1 MDGTK
6 SGALQG
12 RGLANLGNTCFMNCV
27 LQCLAHTRPLADF
40 YHTNAYQAELNLANP
55 LGTRGQLT
63 QSFVELLRAMAAP
76 TTAAPPGSTEQEDE
90 VKKERSFVDPKSFK
104 ACVEQFAPQ
113 FVGQAQQDAQEFM
126 AYLLDGLHE
135 DVNRAKK
142 HPAQSEATDVAES
155 GPADLG
161 AAARREWAVHKARH
175 DSRVV
180 DLFHGQLDSALRCRQ
195 CQRESHRFEPFVF
208 LSLPV
213 PSKYQ
218 RSFEV
223 VVVPTLSR
231 GVAGTATL
239 YGVKVVKAGTVADL
253 VRELSA
259 VCGLPPATLQVAEVR
274 AHRIWNVL
282 PAAKPLQEL
291 AESDVLYAFEVA
303 PQPTA
308 LAPSPVGA
316 LGGPPPAPPAAG
328 PPPPPPS
335 GPPAP
340 PAPSAAAPPPPPGGP
355 PPPGPPGGPPGAAGP
370 RPPHQK
376 PQLPADVQVLHRVV
390 TTTTTDGEAAPQP
403 QRAPVPSLTGCP
415 FVYSFAGAK
424 EVTNAQL
431 GAGLARLVDPFTA
444 AAAPAPAPTGRPYVL
459 RVVNKQGTACGNC
472 PAAKKCA
479 GCRVPDDGEPLEL
492 NARCAIAVDW
502 DIPAGPE
509 ELHPVLAALNQAPS
523 EHEAS
528 LEVSREEEKIAL
540 GDCLQSYTREELLGE
555 DNMWHCP
562 QCDAKQPAATQT
574 QVWRFPE
581 YLVVHLK
588 RFPPVMRSWR
598 DKLDMFVD
606 FPLEWDLSE
615 YERSH
620 EQAASGPHYQLYA
633 VVNHSEE
640 TGVAHYTAHTRDAGD
655 RWWYFNDTVCL
666 ASDASRVRSPHAYLL
681 SYRRI

>member
-1 MDGTK
+1 
-6 SGALQG
+6 
-12 RGLANLGNTCFMNCV
+12 MN
-27 LQCLAHTRPLADF
+27 
-40 YHTNAYQAELNLANP
+40 
-55 LGTRGQLT
+55 
-63 QSFVELLRAMAAP
+63 AA
-76 TTAAPPGSTEQEDE
+76 Q
-90 VKKERSFVDPKSFK
+90 SFK

-142 HPAQSEATDVAES
+142 HPAQSEATDV
-155 GPADLG
+155 DLG

-335 GPPAP
+335 
-340 PAPSAAAPPPPPGGP
+340 
-355 PPPGPPGGPPGAAGP
+355 GAAGP

-655 RWWYFNDTVCL
+655 RW
-666 ASDASRVRSPHAYLL
+666 VRSPHAYLL